1 MDRGLPACSRTLV
14 IIILASATL
23 MTGLVCNSSGV
34 IPPCPI
40 AADATVGQMAQ
51 QWAASFKD
59 PYCGYLQERRNILLK
74 QKIAKGV
81 FRQQASELSDILRT
95 SDEAAVSEV
104 RRRIE
109 KAARRINLKNPGIR
123 ELAGAKM
130 RVMKATTALMTYAE
144 GKKAFSR
151 ASRVEKTLGNFAPTA
166 FDFSSTHQAQKD
178 AAKLAH
184 TRGLIQ
190 AQELRLL
197 SLLKMMDALE
207 GDQ

>member
-1 MDRGLPACSRTLV
+1 MDHGLPARSRTLV
-14 IIILASATL
+14 IIVLASAVL
-23 MTGLVCNSSGV
+23 AIVLTGNSSAV
-34 IPPCPI
+34 IPPCPV
-40 AADATVGQMAQ
+40 ATDATVGQMAQ

-74 QKIAKGV
+74 QKITKGV
-81 FRQQASELSDILRT
+81 FRQASELSDILRT
-95 SDEAAVSEV
+95 SDEAVVSDV
-104 RRRIE
+104 LRRIE

-123 ELAGAKM
+123 ELTGAKM

-144 GKKAFSR
+144 GKKALSR
-151 ASRVEKTLGNFAPTA
+151 ASRVEKALGNFAPTA
-166 FDFSSTHQAQKD
+166 FDFSSGRQARKD
-178 AAKLAH
+178 AAKLAL

>member
-1 MDRGLPACSRTLV
+1 MDHGLPAWPRIFV
-14 IIILASATL
+14 IIVLAPATL
-23 MTGLVCNSSGV
+23 MAGLFCNSSAV
-34 IPPCPI
+34 VPPCPI
-40 AADATVGQMAQ
+40 ATDATVGQMAQ

-59 PYCGYLQERRNILLK
+59 PYCAYLQERRNILLR

-81 FRQQASELSDILRT
+81 FRQASELSDILRT
-95 SDEAAVSEV
+95 SDDAAVSEV
-104 RRRIE
+104 LKRIE
-109 KAARRINLKNPGIR
+109 KAARRINPKNQGTR

-130 RVMKATTALMTYAE
+130 RVMKAGTALMTYAE

-151 ASRVEKTLGNFAPTA
+151 ASRVEKTLGNFAPGA
-166 FDFSSTHQAQKD
+166 FDFSSRHQAQKD
-178 AAKLAH
+178 AAKLAR

-207 GDQ
+207 GDR

>member
-1 MDRGLPACSRTLV
+1 MDHGLPAPSRTLF

-34 IPPCPI
+34 IPPCPV
-40 AADATVGQMAQ
+40 ATDATVGQMAQ

-74 QKIAKGV
+74 QKMAKGV
-81 FRQQASELSDILRT
+81 FRQASELSDILRT
-95 SDEAAVSEV
+95 PDEAVV
-104 RRRIE
+104 LDVVRRIE
-109 KAARRINLKNPGIR
+109 KAARRINLKNPGIK

-130 RVMKATTALMTYAE
+130 RVMKAGTALMTYAE

-151 ASRVEKTLGNFAPTA
+151 TCRVEKTLGNFAPTA
-166 FDFSSTHQAQKD
+166 FDFSSRHQAQKD
-178 AAKLAH
+178 TAKLAR